1 MKINLRKAHAIQSE
15 IRRAISEIEI
25 QKTVDLTE
33 FTAQDSIQ
41 PLIVGAANTVV
52 ENINRKAALIDA
64 LYNIRAS
71 VTAANIQAG
80 IDRVLNEINSIEEK
94 IQMYK
99 QIIEQRQFM
108 ELDEVG
114 ARVEKLKARPTSTT
128 PSHMFGALTTVS
140 VPVLTKAYVDS
151 INELVV
157 SSKRLKRTLE
167 DKLLEINVG
176 TLIELAAADSVTLVK
191 EGII

>member
-25 QKTVDLTE
+25 QKTIDLTE

-41 PLIVGAANTVV
+41 PLIADAANTVE
-52 ENINRKAALIDA
+52 ENINRKAALICA

-94 IQMYK
+94 IQIYK
-99 QIIEQRQFM
+99 QICEQRQFM

-114 ARVEKLKARPTSTT
+114 ARVEKLKTNTSS
-128 PSHMFGALTTVS
+128 PASPMFVTQNIVS

-151 INELVV
+151 INALVA
-157 SSKRLKRTLE
+157 SSKRMKRMLE
-167 DKLLEINVG
+167 DTLLEINVG
-176 TLIELAAADSVTLVK
+176 TLIEIAAADIATLIK
-191 EGII
+191 EGIM